1 MTTHGSVATP
11 MTVALVGAGVV
22 AKKHEQAIR
31 YLQKRQLA
39 TLSAVVDLNEDAARD
54 LLSGRDIPIYKTL
67 EDCLKASLP
76 DIVAITTP
84 SGTHAAL
91 AETAL
96 EAGCHVLIEKP
107 MTLSLRE
114 ADALLQL
121 AEAKERKIAVGH
133 IYRYFPLSLPLKQLI
148 DSGAFGPC
156 LYGDVKVRWGHDQA
170 YYDQAEWRGTYA
182 SDGGAL
188 LNQSIHA
195 IDLMQWLIGEK
206 ALETTAMLARQRHE
220 MEAEDLALGVVR
232 FKNNVYLQIEG
243 TTNTNPK
250 RHEASFTLF
259 FEKGEVRVGLDAGK
273 IAVEIDQYGKRR
285 QKNSY
290 LYETVWQ
297 KIREEGFSIIFE
309 FSNPHTFLYL
319 DLVRSIADD
328 RMPLADGQSGRD
340 ALATVLSLYRAARER
355 QVVTVRSAIAFPLAD
370 MIGVPEARVEED
382 DTPPEVPAAETKTVD
397 ADSDSDQ
404 ETSDSET

>member
-1 MTTHGSVATP
+1 MTAGGSVASP
-11 MTVALVGAGVV
+11 LTVALVGAGVV
-22 AKKHEQAIR
+22 AKKHEKAIT

-39 TLSAVVDLNEDAARD
+39 TLLAVVDLNEDAARD
-54 LLSGRDIPIYKTL
+54 LLSGRDVPVYKTL

-91 AETAL
+91 AEAAL

-114 ADALLQL
+114 ADKLLQL
-121 AEAKERKIAVGH
+121 AEEKARKIAVGH
-133 IYRYFPLSLPLKQLI
+133 IYRYFPLSLPLKELI
-148 DSGAFGPC
+148 ESGAFGPC

-170 YYDQAEWRGTYA
+170 YYDQAKWRGTYA

-206 ALETTAMLARQRHE
+206 AVEATAMLARQRHE

-232 FKNNVYLQIEG
+232 FKNNVYLQVEG
-243 TTNTNPK
+243 TTNTNPA

-259 FEKGEVRVGLDAGK
+259 FENGEVRVGLDAGK
-273 IAVEIDQYGKRR
+273 IAVDIDQYGKRR
-285 QKNSY
+285 QRNWY
-290 LYETVWQ
+290 LYETAWQ
-297 KIREEGFSIIFE
+297 KVKEEGFSIVAQ

-319 DLVRSIADD
+319 DFVRAIADGRD
-328 RMPLADGQSGRD
+328 PLADGRSGRD

-355 QVVTVRSAIAFPLAD
+355 QVVTVRSAIAFPLSD
-370 MIGVPEARVEED
+370 MIGVPEVRVDEAEE
-382 DTPPEVPAAETKTVD
+382 PSEILEVETKTADPDPD
-397 ADSDSDQ
+397 AEQ
-404 ETSDSET
+404 ETSDSDA